1 VNTQKFCIHIFPI
14 SQINIELFQM
24 SLALPEPARFHFILQ
39 NPFLITIIK
48 NLSLIKNN
56 LMLIIISNVLFI
68 LINTILLCINNRVF
82 ESINQYSTGLFVS
95 CYSVES

>member
-1 VNTQKFCIHIFPI
+1 
-14 SQINIELFQM
+14 
-24 SLALPEPARFHFILQ
+24 
-39 NPFLITIIK
+39 
-48 NLSLIKNN
+48 
-56 LMLIIISNVLFI
+56 MLIIISNVLFI